1 MEKRFGAGTTTFVL
15 RGGEVLD
22 PAGGGRARCDVFV
35 ADGVIREVGES
46 VSAPGGTP
54 VVDVR
59 GAFVSPGFVDMH
71 VHLREP
77 GQEEK
82 ETIATG
88 TLAAAAGGFT
98 TVACMPNTAP
108 PIDTQGTLE
117 FVLNKAKAEGH
128 ARVLPI
134 AAITAGQKG
143 EGLTEMAELAAA
155 GAIGFSDDGFPVV
168 SSGLLRRAMEYAR
181 ALDRPIISHAEDLTL
196 SDGGVMNEGV
206 LSVRMGLKGIPAES
220 EELGVVRDILLSSRT
235 GCRLHICHVST
246 AGAVEAI
253 RRAKARGVPVTAEA
267 APHHFTLTE
276 ESVIGYRTAA
286 KMNPPLRTGADV
298 EAVIAGLRDGT
309 LDAIATDHA
318 PHTAEEKEAEFDR
331 APFGIVGLETAIGLT
346 VSELVRPGH
355 LTAEDV
361 VTKLSLA
368 PRRIFG
374 LEPAPVTAGER
385 ADLTVWNPD
394 ARWVVASEELHSR
407 SCNTP
412 FIGRSLVGRS
422 VLTVAGG
429 KVTHWR
435 ESLAPLARA

>member
-1 MEKRFGAGTTTFVL
+1 MDESFGPDAATFLL
-15 RGGEVLD
+15 RGGEILD
-22 PAGGGRARCDVFV
+22 PGGAGRARADVFV
-35 ADGVIREVGES
+35 ENGRIRAVGES
-46 VSAPGGTP
+46 PRVPEGTP
-54 VVDVR
+54 IVDVR
-59 GAFVSPGFVDMH
+59 GCFVSPGFVDMH

-98 TVACMPNTAP
+98 TVACMPNTSP
-108 PIDTQGTLE
+108 PIDNQSTLE
-117 FVLNKAKAEGH
+117 FVLKKALVAGH

-134 AAITAGQKG
+134 AAITREQKG
-143 EGLTEMAELAAA
+143 EAITEMAELAEM
-155 GAIGFSDDGFPVV
+155 GAIGFSDDGFPVT

-181 ALDRPIISHAEDLTL
+181 ALDRPIISHAEDLSL
-196 SDGGVMNEGV
+196 SDGGVMNEGA

-220 EELGVVRDILLSSRT
+220 EELGVVRDILLSLRT

-246 AGAVEAI
+246 AGAVDAI
-253 RRAKARGVPVTAEA
+253 RRAKARGVPVTGEA

-286 KMNPPLRTGADV
+286 KMNPPLRTGEDV
-298 EAVIAGLRDGT
+298 EAVIAGLVDGT

-346 VSELVRPGH
+346 VSELVEPGH
-355 LTAEDV
+355 LTLEGAVE
-361 VTKLSLA
+361 KLSEA
-368 PRRIFG
+368 PRRILG
-374 LEPAPVTAGER
+374 LDAAAVEVDRR
-385 ADLTVWNPD
+385 ADLTVWNPS
-394 ARWVVASEELHSR
+394 ARWVVSPEEMLSR

-412 FIGRSLVGRS
+412 FLGRTLVGRS
-422 VLTVAGG
+422 VLTVADG

-435 ESLAPLARA
+435 ESLAPLSRA